1 VSDVLVRPAGMS
13 DVEAAHEVSE
23 ALSLALHG
31 ASETT
36 ADHLRAAWDNGRAWV
51 ALDGGDRVIGYA
63 TLEDGYVEVW
73 PHPDHR
79 GGAVAGALLD
89 AVTRQGGR
97 LETIV
102 PAAADDLVALYAL
115 RGWRRTR
122 DVVRMQKDLS
132 AGAPAPAWPEGVA
145 VRTYTDADAAAVHE
159 LLVEAFAGSSE
170 EVPPFA
176 RWHPWMTND
185 PGYDPDV
192 WFLAEAG
199 AELAGVCLCW
209 REGWVKDL
217 AVRPSWRGR
226 GLGEA
231 LLRAAFAEFD
241 RRGLETVGL
250 KVDSDN
256 PTGAVRLYERAGM
269 TRDRTYVMLASDE
282 RGPDPPNGV

>member
-1 VSDVLVRPAGMS
+1 VSDGVLVRPAGMS
-13 DVEAAHEVSE
+13 DVAAAHRVSD
-23 ALSLALHG
+23 AFSVALHG
-31 ASETT
+31 TSETT
-36 ADHLRAAWDNGRAWV
+36 VEHLRAAWDYGRAWV
-51 ALDGGDRVIGYA
+51 ALDGDDEVVGYA

-122 DVVRMQKDLS
+122 EVLRMQMDVS
-132 AGAPAPAWPEGVA
+132 AQGPAPAWPEGVSA
-145 VRTYTDADAAAVHE
+145 RAYTDADAAAVHE
-159 LLVEAFAGSSE
+159 LLVAAFAENAE

-176 RWHPWMTND
+176 RWHPWMTQD
-185 PGYDPDV
+185 PGFDAGV

-199 AELAGVCLCW
+199 AELAGACLCW
-209 REGWVKDL
+209 REGWVKDM

-231 LLRAAFAEFD
+231 LLRAAFAEFH
-241 RRGLETVGL
+241 RRGVETVGL
-250 KVDSDN
+250 KVDADN
-256 PTGAVRLYERAGM
+256 PTGAVRLYERVGM
-269 TRDRTYVMLASDE
+269 TRDRTYVMLTSE
-282 RGPDPPNGV
+282 

>member
-1 VSDVLVRPAGMS
+1 LTAGVLVRPAGMS
-13 DVEAAHEVSE
+13 DVEAAHRVSE
-23 ALSLALHG
+23 ACAIALHG

-36 ADHLRAAWDNGRAWV
+36 VDHLRAAWDLGRAWV
-51 ALDGGDRVIGYA
+51 ALDSDDEVIGYA

-89 AVTRQGGR
+89 AVTRHGGR

-102 PAAADDLVALYAL
+102 PEAAQDLVALYAL

-122 DVVRMQKDLS
+122 EVLRMQIDVS
-132 AGAPAPAWPEGVA
+132 AGGPPPAWPEGIA
-145 VRTYTDADAAAVHE
+145 VRTYTDADAGAVHQ
-159 LLVEAFAGSSE
+159 LLEEAFAGNAE
-170 EVPPFA
+170 EVLPFA

-185 PGYDPDV
+185 PGFDPGV

-199 AELAGVCLCW
+199 AELAGACLCW
-209 REGWVKDL
+209 KEGWVKDL

-231 LLRAAFAEFD
+231 LLRAAFAELHH
-241 RRGLETVGL
+241 RGVETVGL

-256 PTGAVRLYERAGM
+256 PTGAVRLYERVGM
-269 TRDRTYVMLASDE
+269 ARERTYVMLASE
-282 RGPDPPNGV
+282 

>member
-1 VSDVLVRPAGMS
+1 VSDDLLVRPAGMS
-13 DVEAAHEVSE
+13 DVAAAHRVSE
-23 ALSLALHG
+23 AFSVALHG
-31 ASETT
+31 SSETT
-36 ADHLRAAWDNGRAWV
+36 VEHLRAAWDYGRAWV
-51 ALDGGDRVIGYA
+51 ALDGDDEVVGYA

-102 PAAADDLVALYAL
+102 PTAAGDLVALYAL
-115 RGWRRTR
+115 RGWSRTR
-122 DVVRMQKDLS
+122 EVLRMEIDVS
-132 AGAPAPAWPEGVA
+132 AGGPAPAWPEGVSA
-145 VRTYTDADAAAVHE
+145 RAYTDADAAAVHE
-159 LLVEAFAGSSE
+159 LLVAAFAGNAE

-176 RWHPWMTND
+176 RWHPWMTED
-185 PGYDPDV
+185 PGFDAGV

-199 AELAGVCLCW
+199 AELAGACLCW

-231 LLRAAFAEFD
+231 LLRAAFAEF
-241 RRGLETVGL
+241 RRRRVATVGL
-250 KVDSDN
+250 KVDADN
-256 PTGAVRLYERAGM
+256 PTGAVRLYERVGM
-269 TRDRTYVMLASDE
+269 TRDRTYVMLTS
-282 RGPDPPNGV
+282 G

>member
-1 VSDVLVRPAGMS
+1 VSGPLVRPAGRS
-13 DVEAAHEVSE
+13 DVEAAHDVSQ

-31 ASETT
+31 VSETT
-36 ADHLRAAWDNGRAWV
+36 ADHLRAAWGYGRAWV
-51 ALDGGDRVIGYA
+51 ALDGEERVIGYA

-132 AGAPAPAWPEGVA
+132 AAAPAPAWPEGVA

-159 LLVEAFAGSSE
+159 LLVEAFAGNSE

-231 LLRAAFAEFD
+231 LLRAAFAEFH

-250 KVDSDN
+250 KVDADN
-256 PTGAVRLYERAGM
+256 PTGAVHLYERAGM
-269 TRDRTYVMLASDE
+269 TRDRTYVMLVSE
-282 RGPDPPNGV
+282 

>member
-1 VSDVLVRPAGMS
+1 MTAQVVVRPAGMS
-13 DVEAAHEVSE
+13 DVEAAHRVSE
-23 ALSLALHG
+23 AFSVALHG
-31 ASETT
+31 GSETT
-36 ADHLRAAWDNGRAWV
+36 IDHLRAAWDYGRAWV
-51 ALDGGDRVIGYA
+51 ALDGDDRVIGYA

-102 PAAADDLVALYAL
+102 PDAAEDLVALYAL
-115 RGWRRTR
+115 RGWTRTR
-122 DVVRMQKDLS
+122 EVLRLQMDVS
-132 AGAPAPAWPEGVA
+132 AAGPAPAWPEGVTA
-145 VRTYTDADAAAVHE
+145 RTYAEADAAAVHD
-159 LLVEAFAGSSE
+159 LLVEAFAGNAE
-170 EVPPFA
+170 EVQSFA

-185 PGYDPDV
+185 PGFDPGV

-199 AELAGVCLCW
+199 ARLAGACLCW

-231 LLRAAFAEFD
+231 LLRAVFAEFH

-250 KVDSDN
+250 KVDADN
-256 PTGAVRLYERAGM
+256 PTGAVRLYDRVGM
-269 TRDRTYVMLASDE
+269 TRDRTYVMLASE
-282 RGPDPPNGV
+282 